1 MNRWEWVFS
10 GIGAFVVGLFAR
22 HWLRSS
28 SERKATLMAQGGKV
42 SGSPVASG
50 TGITQTISETHHH
63 YTQPTGEPTQSES
76 KKKQM
81 REQLYRE
88 IAHNYHNTVAR
99 VAVVTSIPGIREGAP
114 FRFCEKLDISF
125 DVWNFYNDE
134 KSREW
139 LFCLKEAGAV
149 SRIYDRFAAI
159 SNEGSLGYAHV
170 RGKEAAAEVDD
181 TLLDGSLDRE
191 LYLSVCSPEARKF
204 TEELL
209 TGKRESY
216 RKYLNPL

>member
-1 MNRWEWVFS
+1 MNWWEWVFS
-10 GIGAFVVGLFAR
+10 GIGVFVVGLFAQR
-22 HWLRSS
+22 WLKSS
-28 SERKATLMAQGGKV
+28 SERKATLTAQGAKV

-63 YTQPTGEPTQSES
+63 YTQPASERTQSES
-76 KKKQM
+76 KKNQM

-88 IAHNYHNTVAR
+88 ISHNYHNTVVR
-99 VAVVTSIPGIREGAP
+99 IDVVTSIPGIREGAP
-114 FRFCEKLDISF
+114 LRFCEKLDISF

-134 KSREW
+134 MRREW
-139 LFCLKEAGAV
+139 LFDLKEAGTI
-149 SRIYDRFAAI
+149 SRIYDKFTSI
-159 SNEGSLGYAHV
+159 GNEGGSGYAHV

-181 TLLDGSLDRE
+181 RLLDSSLDRE
-191 LYLSVCSPEARKF
+191 LYLNVCSPEARKF
-204 TEELL
+204 IEELL